1 MPTLRI
7 LERNRKK
14 KGGKTQSRGD
24 KMKELRRVKE
34 KKKSQMIHILII
46 LCRILFLNFKTPLEL
61 VGATTLN
68 LISKSLRLRKD
79 PMVCWMKELSPS
91 TPLYTFVQVPRF
103 HSFRNF
109 CSTHFAL
116 FVAFEIPRHGF
127 EPTTSWLWILPW
139 TTRPS
144 ELDKCIFLRVN

>member
-1 MPTLRI
+1 
-7 LERNRKK
+7 
-14 KGGKTQSRGD
+14 
-24 KMKELRRVKE
+24 MKELRRVKE

-127 EPTTSWLWILPW
+127 EPTTS
-139 TTRPS
+139 
-144 ELDKCIFLRVN
+144 